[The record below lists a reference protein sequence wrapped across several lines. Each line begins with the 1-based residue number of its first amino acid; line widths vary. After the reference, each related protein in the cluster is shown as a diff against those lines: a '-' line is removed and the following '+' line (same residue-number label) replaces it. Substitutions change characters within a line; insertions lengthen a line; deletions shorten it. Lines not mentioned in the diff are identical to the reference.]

1 MQCHSACIH
10 LSKRSIHVS
19 YEKDMEAVRARV
31 GEKANASLAGA
42 QKKSFF
48 FSIKPEEI
56 ELLWGVVMAP

>member
-1 MQCHSACIH
+1 
-10 LSKRSIHVS
+10 
-19 YEKDMEAVRARV
+19 MEAVRARV